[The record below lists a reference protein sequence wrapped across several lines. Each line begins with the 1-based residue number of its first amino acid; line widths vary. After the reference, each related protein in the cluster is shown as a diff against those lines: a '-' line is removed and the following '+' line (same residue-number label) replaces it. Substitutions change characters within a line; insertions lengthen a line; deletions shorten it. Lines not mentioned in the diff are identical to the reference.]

1 MPPLPSLLRAA
12 GSLALLALG
21 ACSTSPT
28 PRAAPQAPAPRI
40 AEPAAPAGLNVL
52 PAWRDNFEKNGG
64 LFEKL
69 DSDLFASE
77 SADTP
82 LPPLPPELRASLGA
96 LVDPCALKN
105 GETIVF
111 NRIHGPETP
120 FPDHQPLRMVAAAR
134 TALVRVAASENDFV
148 RAESLAV
155 AGLAQARATMES
167 QAGLLPLIHALA
179 VWESALDSVHALAR
193 SPALPE
199 AAARRLLAALQAD
212 SRLAQTGLD
221 RALRGEYH
229 HVYRVVV
236 ERMPQ
241 TDSPD
246 ELLSSIGS
254 LGMDKAF
261 APGPEEPSLGRTGH
275 VLLDVAATLDAAQAD
290 LAPYLAAINQAPR
303 LPAGLF
309 ERTTAQTLAGW
320 RRELGD
326 FYTYA
331 TVDYTPTPEE
341 LVKVRAALEAVQ
353 NPGGKLLA
361 CFMTPP
367 WEVIIGSALRRE
379 AQRSALCGLLAWRI
393 HGRPAPW
400 AELAHLLPTPPSD
413 PFSDGPLQFEIT
425 QTPRVWSVYLDGE
438 NGGGDPV
445 AGNNGQPPDLV
456 WRY

>member
-12 GSLALLALG
+12 CALALLALG
-21 ACSTSPT
+21 ACSTP
-28 PRAAPQAPAPRI
+28 PAPPAAPAAPTPRI
-40 AEPAAPAGLNVL
+40 AEPAAPAGVNVL
-52 PAWRDNFEKNGG
+52 PAWRENFEKKGG
-64 LFEKL
+64 VFEGI

-82 LPPLPPELRASLGA
+82 LAPLPPELRARLGA
-96 LVDPCALKN
+96 LIDGCSLKS

-120 FPDHQPLRMVAAAR
+120 FPDHQPLRMIATAR
-134 TALVRVAASENDFV
+134 TALVRTAAAENDFV
-148 RAESLAV
+148 RAESLAL

-179 VWESALDSVHALAR
+179 VWEAALDGVHALAR
-193 SPALPE
+193 HPTLPE

-229 HVYRVVV
+229 YVYRVVV
-236 ERMPQ
+236 ERLPQ

-246 ELLSSIGS
+246 KLLSGIGS
-254 LGMDKAF
+254 LGMDVA
-261 APGPEEPSLGRTGH
+261 AEPDPNEPNLGRTKH
-275 VLLDVAATLDAAQAD
+275 PLLDVAATLDAAQAD
-290 LAPYLAAINQAPR
+290 LAPYLAAINRSPR
-303 LPAGLF
+303 LPSGLF
-309 ERTTAQTLAGW
+309 ERTTAQTLDGW
-320 RRELGD
+320 RRDLGD
-326 FYTYA
+326 FYYYA
-331 TVDYTPTPEE
+331 TVDYTPTPAE
-341 LVKVRAALEAVQ
+341 LGKVRAALESVQ

-400 AELAHLLPTPPSD
+400 AELAHLLPEPPAD
-413 PFSDGPLQFEIT
+413 PFSDSPLQLEINH
-425 QTPRVWSVYLDGE
+425 TPRVWSVYLDGT
-438 NGGGDPV
+438 NSGGDPV
-445 AGNNGQPPDLV
+445 TGNSGQPPDLV
-456 WRY
+456 WPY